1 MIYTPK
7 QFKFGAL
14 TGISEKQL
22 DVHIKL
28 YEGYVKFI
36 NAIEDQQK
44 ELLKDSEK
52 NAYALSEVTRRIGF
66 EWNGMRMHEHYFSQ
80 LEGGPTS
87 LSGPLAEALTA
98 QYGSV
103 EAWMARF
110 KGVAMMRGVGWAIL
124 SWDPAGKQFVNHF
137 VADHELGQ
145 LNGLTTILALDMW
158 EHAFMVD
165 YVPAEKA
172 KYVDAFFANLNGV
185 VVSQRFT
192 AA

>member
-1 MIYTPK
+1 MNYTPK
-7 QFKFGAL
+7 KFTFRTL
-14 TGISEKQL
+14 DGISERQL
-22 DVHIKL
+22 DIHLKL
-28 YEGYVKFI
+28 YEGYVKHV
-36 NAIEDQQK
+36 NVLNEKLA
-44 ELLKDSEK
+44 ELMHDSEK
-52 NAYALSEVTRRIGF
+52 NAYALAEVKRRLGF

-80 LEGGPTS
+80 WEGAPAPIA
-87 LSGPLAEALTA
+87 GPLADALA
-98 QYGSV
+98 KQYGSV
-103 EAWMARF
+103 DAWQARF
-110 KGVAMMRGVGWAIL
+110 KGVSLMRGVGWATL

-165 YVPAEKA
+165 YVPAEKS
-172 KYVDAFFANLNGV
+172 KYVDAFFKNLNGG